1 MTRTR
6 RGLLIALGAV
16 LLGVFLFGETG
27 VSLFSELEWFRSLG
41 QEDRFW
47 TLALAQ
53 VATWTGTFLL
63 AAGGL
68 YWLLTAELRRSG
80 PLRVKRRL
88 GDLEI
93 AEALPENWVKWT
105 LRGAS
110 VVVGLLVAAP
120 VADTLGRQI
129 LAAFHSAPWG
139 ESDAILGRD
148 PRFYVFYLP
157 VARGVWSLA
166 LSWLVWAALSVGA
179 FFLLSG
185 QIRSDGEKIRMDES
199 ARRTLIYLG
208 VGLLVLLSAH
218 FWLSVYEQVSG
229 GPIRYADVHGEL
241 PVRRLLGVLALLSAA
256 ATVYGERT
264 GRWRVTLSTVVV
276 FVAAWPL
283 GLGVYPD
290 LIQRFRVE
298 PNEFQLERE
307 FIQADI
313 EATRRAFDL
322 DEVRTEEYPARET
335 DPPSFSTVKKWTRG
349 LPLWDERP
357 LQATFNQLQGLRAY
371 HGFPDVDNDRYGS
384 AANRKQVAIAVREF
398 SPDLLDESAR
408 TWQNLHLRYTHG
420 TGVVASPVDSIVSG
434 GAPAYYLR
442 DLPPVSTPPA
452 PPTLRIDEPRFYF
465 GELTT
470 QYVLEDPDSI
480 PRGASTTGVTL
491 NSLGE
496 KAIFA
501 WALSSKNILLRQ
513 QTGGSLL
520 MWRRDVV
527 SRVRALV
534 PFLFVDSNPYP
545 VVSDGHVKWI
555 VDAYTSTNR
564 YPLSQPT
571 GYRGQRVNYLR
582 NSVKAVVDG
591 VTGEV
596 SLHVVQPEDPI
607 LATYRKVFPGLFQ
620 PLEAMASD
628 MRDHLRYPRSLI
640 ETQAQLLNAYH
651 MTDPEA
657 FYRRQDLWSVGQETF
672 RNDTRGVDP
681 YYLLMPFPGDEG
693 GEGTTRDEFL
703 LTVPFTPRDRDN
715 LSSFLMV
722 RNDGEQYG
730 ELVVFEVETT
740 EQVFGPRQIEVQIDQ
755 DPRISEQLSLWR
767 QLGSQAVRGHL
778 LLVPIQG
785 FLLYV
790 EPLFLEAEDRSGAA
804 PGLKRV
810 IAAAG
815 DQVTMAT
822 TLDAALRR
830 LLANLG
836 ADVKPPDEPAV
847 MADTVG
853 AAVRPDTA
861 AATPAPAG
869 PTPSPETGA
878 ALERIRRLTRQA
890 ESALQ
895 AGDLSRF
902 ADLWQQIRDAASAA
916 DTSASTP

>member
-1 MTRTR
+1 MNRAR
-6 RGLLIALGAV
+6 RGLLIAAGAV
-16 LLGVFLFGETG
+16 LLAVFLFGDTG
-27 VSLFSELEWFRSLG
+27 VGLYSELAWFRSLG
-41 QEDRFW
+41 QESRFW
-47 TLALAQ
+47 TLALAR
-53 VATWTGTFLL
+53 VATWTGTFVL

-68 YWLLTAELRRSG
+68 YWLLSAELRRSG
-80 PLRVKRRL
+80 PLHVKRRL

-105 LRGAS
+105 LRGAA

-120 VADTLGRQI
+120 VADTLARQI
-129 LAAFHSAPWG
+129 LAAIHAAPWE

-166 LSWLVWAALSVGA
+166 LSWLVWASLAVGA

-185 QIRSDGEKIRMDES
+185 QIRADGERVHVDDS
-199 ARRTLIYLG
+199 AKRTLVYLG
-208 VGLLVLLSAH
+208 AGLLVLLSAH

-241 PVRRLLGVLALLSAA
+241 PVRRLLGVLGLLAAA
-256 ATVYGERT
+256 ATVYGQRI
-264 GRWRVTLSTVVV
+264 GKWRLTLSTVALFVV
-276 FVAAWPL
+276 AWPV

-298 PNEFQLERE
+298 PNEFQLERD
-307 FIQADI
+307 FIRADI

-322 DEVRTEEYPARET
+322 DDIRTREYPARES
-335 DPPSFSTVKKWTRG
+335 DPPPLSTVQRWTAG

-384 AANRKQVAIAVREF
+384 GADRKQVAIAVREF
-398 SPDLLDESAR
+398 SPELLDESAR

-420 TGVVASPVDSIVSG
+420 TGVVASPVDSIVAG
-434 GAPAYYLR
+434 GSPAYYLR
-442 DLPPVSTPPA
+442 DLPPVSTPSA
-452 PPTLRIDEPRFYF
+452 PSALRVDEPRFYF

-470 QYVLEDPDSI
+470 QYVLENPDSI
-480 PRGASTTGVTL
+480 PGGDSTTGVPL
-491 NSLGE
+491 DGLVE
-496 KAIFA
+496 KAVFA
-501 WALSSKNILLRQ
+501 WALGSKNILLRQ
-513 QTGGSLL
+513 EPGGSLL

-527 SRVRALV
+527 SRVQELA
-534 PFLFVDSNPYP
+534 PFLFVDPNPYP
-545 VVSDGHVKWI
+545 VVDEGHVKWI

-571 GYRGQRVNYLR
+571 GYRGRRVNYLR

-596 SLHVVQPEDPI
+596 SLYALEPEDPI
-607 LATYRKVFPGLFQ
+607 LDTYREVFPELFR
-620 PLEAMASD
+620 PLDEMSD
-628 MRDHLRYPRSLI
+628 SMQEHLRYPRSLLS
-640 ETQAQLLNAYH
+640 TQAGLLNAYH

-657 FYRRQDLWSVGQETF
+657 FYRRQDLWSVGQEMF
-672 RNDTRGVDP
+672 RDQPTSVEP
-681 YYLLMPFPGDEG
+681 YYLLMPFPAEEG
-693 GEGTTRDEFL
+693 EARDEFL

-715 LSSFLMV
+715 LSSFLLV
-722 RNDGEQYG
+722 RNDGEHYG
-730 ELVVFEVETT
+730 EQWVFEVETT

-767 QLGSQAVRGHL
+767 QLGSRAVRGHL

-790 EPLFLEAEDRSGAA
+790 EPLFLVAEDEEGAA

-815 DQVTMAT
+815 DQVAMAT

-830 LLANLG
+830 LLSNLG
-836 ADVKPPDEPAV
+836 AEVEAPEEPEV
-847 MADTVG
+847 LADT
-853 AAVRPDTA
+853 AVVAPA
-861 AATPAPAG
+861 AAAETPAAG
-869 PTPSPETGA
+869 PT
-878 ALERIRRLTRQA
+878 ALEPDTRARLDRIRRLTREA

-902 ADLWQQIRDAASAA
+902 AELWQQIRDAAAAA
-916 DTSASTP
+916 DTAVPPGS

>member
-1 MTRTR
+1 VTRAR
-6 RGLLIALGAV
+6 RGVLIAVGAV
-16 LLGVFLFGETG
+16 LLGVFLFGDTG

-41 QEDRFW
+41 HEDRFW
-47 TLALAQ
+47 TLAMAQ
-53 VATWTGTFLL
+53 VATWTGTFL
-63 AAGGL
+63 AATGGL
-68 YWLLTAELRRSG
+68 YWLLSSELRRSG
-80 PLRVKRRL
+80 PLHVKRRL

-129 LAAFHSAPWG
+129 LAAIHSAPWG

-166 LSWLVWAALSVGA
+166 LSWLVWASLSVGA

-185 QIRSDGEKIRMDES
+185 QVRSDGEKVRMDES

-218 FWLSVYEQVSG
+218 FWLSVFEQVSG

-241 PVRRLLGVLALLSAA
+241 PVRRLLGVLALLAAA

-264 GRWRVTLSTVVV
+264 GRWRVTLSTVGV

-298 PNEFQLERE
+298 PNEYQLERE
-307 FIQADI
+307 FIRADI

-322 DEVRTEEYPARET
+322 EDIRTQEYPVRET
-335 DPPSFSTVKKWTRG
+335 DPPPLSTVQRWTSG

-371 HGFPDVDNDRYGS
+371 HGFPDVDNDRYGPAS
-384 AANRKQVAIAVREF
+384 NRKQVAIAVREF
-398 SPDLLDESAR
+398 SPQLLDESAR

-420 TGVVASPVDSIVSG
+420 TGVVASPVDSIVTG
-434 GAPAYYLR
+434 GSPAYYLR
-442 DLPPVSTPPA
+442 DLPPVLTQPA
-452 PPTLRIDEPRFYF
+452 PRGLRIDEPRFYF

-470 QYVLEDPDSI
+470 QYVLENPDSI
-480 PRGASTTGVTL
+480 PGGESTTGVTL
-491 NSLGE
+491 NGLVE
-496 KAIFA
+496 KAVFA
-501 WALSSKNILLRQ
+501 WALGSKNILLRQ
-513 QTGGSLL
+513 EPGGSLL

-527 SRVRALV
+527 SRVQALV
-534 PFLFVDSNPYP
+534 PFLFVDPNPYP
-545 VVSDGHVKWI
+545 VVVDGHIKWI

-571 GYRGQRVNYLR
+571 GYRGRRVNYLR

-596 SLHVVQPEDPI
+596 SLYAVQPEDPI
-607 LATYRKVFPGLFQ
+607 LATYRDVFPELFE
-620 PLEAMASD
+620 PLEAMSSV

-640 ETQAQLLNAYH
+640 ETQAELLNAYH

-657 FYRRQDLWSVGQETF
+657 FYRRQDLWSVGQEMF
-672 RNDTRGVDP
+672 RNDTRAVEP

-693 GEGTTRDEFL
+693 AARDEFL

-715 LSSFLMV
+715 LSSFLMA
-722 RNDGEQYG
+722 RNDGEHYG
-730 ELVVFEVETT
+730 ELWIFEVETT
-740 EQVFGPRQIEVQIDQ
+740 EQVFGPRQVEVQIDQ

-778 LLVPIQG
+778 LLVPIRG

-790 EPLFLEAEDRSGAA
+790 EPLFLEAEDEEGAA

-836 ADVKPPDEPAV
+836 ADVEAPDEPAV
-847 MADTVG
+847 MADTAVP
-853 AAVRPDTA
+853 AARPDTA
-861 AATPAPAG
+861 APTPTPARPAV
-869 PTPSPETGA
+869 SPGTGA

-902 ADLWQQIRDAASAA
+902 ADLWQQIRDAAAA
-916 DTSASTP
+916 TDTASSGP

>member
-1 MTRTR
+1 MSRAR
-6 RGLLIALGAV
+6 KGLLIAAGAV
-16 LLGVFLFGETG
+16 LLGVFLFGDTG
-27 VSLFSELEWFRSLG
+27 VSLYSELEWFRSLG

-47 TLALAQ
+47 TLAMAQ
-53 VATWTGTFLL
+53 VATWTATFLL

-80 PLRVKRRL
+80 PLHVKRRL

-93 AEALPENWVKWT
+93 AEALPENWVRWT

-129 LAAFHSAPWG
+129 LAALHSAPWG

-166 LSWLVWAALSVGA
+166 LSWLVWASLSAGA

-185 QIRSDGEKIRMDES
+185 QVRSDGEKIRMDDS

-218 FWLSVYEQVSG
+218 FWISVFEQVSG

-241 PVRRLLGVLALLSAA
+241 PVRRLLGVLALLAAA

-264 GRWRVTLSTVVV
+264 GKWSVTLSTVGI

-298 PNEFQLERE
+298 PNEYQLERE
-307 FIQADI
+307 FIRADI

-322 DEVRTEEYPARET
+322 DDVQTRDYAVRET
-335 DPPSFSTVKKWTRG
+335 DPPPFSVVERWTEG

-357 LQATFNQLQGLRAY
+357 LQSTFNQLQGLLAY

-384 AANRKQVAIAVREF
+384 GSDREQVAIAVREF
-398 SPDLLDESAR
+398 SPQRLDQSAR

-434 GAPAYYLR
+434 GAPAYFLR
-442 DLPPVSTPPA
+442 DLPPVLTPPA
-452 PPTLRIDEPRFYF
+452 PPDLQVDEPRFYF
-465 GELTT
+465 GELTI
-470 QYVLEDPDSI
+470 QYVLEDPDSL
-480 PRGASTTGVTL
+480 PGGERTTGVTL
-491 NSLGE
+491 DGLVE
-496 KAIFA
+496 KAVFA
-501 WALSSKNILLRQ
+501 WALGAKNILLRQ
-513 QTGGSLL
+513 EPGGSLL

-527 SRVRALV
+527 SRVQALV
-534 PFLFVDSNPYP
+534 PFLYVDRESPYP
-545 VVSDGHVKWI
+545 VVEDGRIRWI
-555 VDAYTSTNR
+555 VDAYTHTRR
-564 YPLSQPT
+564 YPLSQPAL
-571 GYRGQRVNYLR
+571 YRGQRVNYLR

-596 SLHVVQPEDPI
+596 SLYAVQPEDPI
-607 LATYRKVFPGLFQ
+607 LATYRDAFPELFE
-620 PLEAMASD
+620 PLEEMPDD
-628 MRDHLRYPRSLI
+628 MRDHLRYPRTLL
-640 ETQAQLLNAYH
+640 ETQAGLLNAYH

-657 FYRRQDLWSVGQETF
+657 FYRRQDLWSVGQEMYE
-672 RNDTRGVDP
+672 NDTQAVEP
-681 YYLLMPFPGDEG
+681 YYLLMPFPADEG
-693 GEGTTRDEFL
+693 GEGELRDEFL

-715 LSSFLMV
+715 LSSFLMA
-722 RNDGEQYG
+722 RNDGEHYG
-730 ELVVFEVETT
+730 DLWIFDVETT

-778 LLVPIQG
+778 LMVPIRG

-790 EPLFLEAEDRSGAA
+790 EPLFLRAEDETGAA

-815 DQVTMAT
+815 DQVSMAL

-836 ADVKPPDEPAV
+836 ADVEAPDEPAV
-847 MADTVG
+847 IADTAGVP
-853 AAVRPDTA
+853 APTDTA
-861 AATPAPAG
+861 AAARPAREAPAG
-869 PTPSPETGA
+869 TGA

-902 ADLWQQIRDAASAA
+902 ADLWQQIRDAAAAA
-916 DTSASTP
+916 DTASASP